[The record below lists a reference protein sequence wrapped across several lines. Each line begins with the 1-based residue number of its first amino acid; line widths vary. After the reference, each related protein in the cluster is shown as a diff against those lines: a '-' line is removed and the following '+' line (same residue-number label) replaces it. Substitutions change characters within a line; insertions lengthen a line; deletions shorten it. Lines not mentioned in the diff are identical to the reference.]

1 MPVTGII
8 NKPAQTA
15 SLANGATHTQTYTLS
30 ATGRGWSL
38 RDARV
43 SVNAAGA
50 CSYHIKI
57 NETVIHRG
65 GVSAESQTD
74 VRNLHNTYGP
84 NTVIAVEVTNDSG
97 GALEVNTDISGL
109 QC

>member
-8 NKPAQTA
+8 NKVAQTA
-15 SLANGATHTQTYTLS
+15 SLADGATHTQTYTMPVD
-30 ATGRGWSL
+30 WSL
-38 RDARV
+38 RDGRI

-57 NETVIHRG
+57 NETVIHRS
-65 GVSAESQTD
+65 GVSAEKPSD
-74 VRNLHNTYGP
+74 VRELRDTHGP

-109 QC
+109 QY